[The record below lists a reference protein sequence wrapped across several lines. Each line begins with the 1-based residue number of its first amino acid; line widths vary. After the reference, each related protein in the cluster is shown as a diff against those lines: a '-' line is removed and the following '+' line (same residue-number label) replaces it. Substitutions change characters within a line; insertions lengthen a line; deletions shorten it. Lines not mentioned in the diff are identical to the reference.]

1 MWFSSCPIP
10 PRPACCRNSLWR
22 STHSLGEF
30 LCAPERGQDGMR
42 RRRRGERA
50 YLGEPGVGG
59 WRRWLERLYPG
70 SMVLVVTCPAPRSIQ
85 AIMQGPFFPLTVS
98 SGQKSLNSVSPEPFQ
113 EASLALSVFLR
124 PDTESETQQGLTPSW
139 KWVRGC
145 CHLVETLQAPQNS
158 FISSDPTQHK
168 AFSYLKS
175 D

>member
-1 MWFSSCPIP
+1 M
-10 PRPACCRNSLWR
+10 
-22 STHSLGEF
+22 HGK
-30 LCAPERGQDGMR
+30 
-42 RRRRGERA
+42 RRGERA
-50 YLGEPGVGG
+50 YLGAPGVGG
-59 WRRWLERLYPG
+59 WRRWLGRLHPG

-85 AIMQGPFFPLTVS
+85 AIVQGPFSPLTAS

-113 EASLALSVFLR
+113 SVFLK

-139 KWVRGC
+139 KWVRGF

-168 AFSYLKS
+168 GFSYLKS